1 MNTDQSQQQESLES
15 SISLPDLLKLFLS
28 HWRWFVLSLVIC
40 MSLGMLYLSITQP
53 VYTRS
58 TSILIK
64 EDKDGASAGDLSAF
78 QNLGLFQG
86 SSKVQNE
93 LITIQSP
100 VIITEVVRR
109 LGLNVNYSVRTGLRS
124 HTLYGTELPLRLQL
138 LDRDPEEGSSLVLR
152 PSTDGGLVL
161 DQFVS
166 AGEKLPQAPIKAR
179 YGDTIKSPIG
189 RLLVLPV
196 QGVSAQLPRRSMS
209 PSLALMIPP
218 MVSSP
223 SSRASSPMRR
233 PPSSS

>member
-1 MNTDQSQQQESLES
+1 MQQQELLES

-28 HWRWFVLSLVIC
+28 HWRWFLFSLVIFL
-40 MSLGMLYLSITQP
+40 SLGMLYLSITQP

-64 EDKDGASAGDLSAF
+64 EDKENSASTGDLSAF

-138 LDRDPEEGSSLVLR
+138 LDHDLEEGISLVLS
-152 PSTDGGLVL
+152 PSTDGGSVRLRRREAPAGSHQGALWRYHQKPYWSPL
-161 DQFVS
+161 DPPR
-166 AGEKLPQAPIKAR
+166 A
-179 YGDTIKSPIG
+179 G
-189 RLLVLPV
+189 RLRSAPSGG
-196 QGVSAQLPRRSMS
+196 QGLDLSYR
-209 PSLALMIPP
+209 
-218 MVSSP
+218 
-223 SSRASSPMRR
+223 
-233 PPSSS
+233 